1 MTRLQQTQDEA
12 GWVWCTEHRKRRY
25 FTRRTAKRQQRLAAK
40 SALWRMSEVDVYPC
54 AVADGSWHIGHPT
67 AFDLAR
73 KRGAA

>member
-1 MTRLQQTQDEA
+1 
-12 GWVWCTEHRKRRY
+12 
-25 FTRRTAKRQQRLAAK
+25 
-40 SALWRMSEVDVYPC
+40 MSEVDVYPC